1 VTHAAREP
9 QDTFDLYCTDGSIH
23 IPVLNE
29 GKMQVITPDG
39 ERTETHPNA
48 KNIHLP
54 LIEDFASAVLENRDP
69 VVTGEIGRAVAIV
82 EEKIYSLNVL

>member
-1 VTHAAREP
+1 
-9 QDTFDLYCTDGSIH
+9 
-23 IPVLNE
+23 
-29 GKMQVITPDG
+29 
-39 ERTETHPNA
+39 
-48 KNIHLP
+48 